1 MGRTGHDVVVAESR
15 EDRLRDLAHRATPA
29 VASFLARRAY
39 PLSNADIDD
48 LVEEVLVVA
57 WRRLDDIPR
66 DAEIAWMIGVA
77 RNVLNNARRKH
88 SRRLN
93 AHHKLM
99 PEGPDASAEDNVIAN
114 EQLRGALE
122 SLRSEDQE
130 VLLLH
135 YWEGLDA
142 PALGVVLGVTAGAA
156 ATRLSRASTRLR
168 EAFTEFPDSGDK
180 ESLERTRR
188 V

>member
-1 MGRTGHDVVVAESR
+1 VADAR
-15 EDRLRDLAHRATPA
+15 EDRLRDLARRATPA
-29 VASFLARRAY
+29 VAGFLARRAY
-39 PLSNADIDD
+39 PLTNADIDD
-48 LVEEVLVVA
+48 LVEEVLVIT
-57 WRRLDDIPR
+57 WRRLDDVPA

-88 SRRLN
+88 SRRVN
-93 AHHKLM
+93 AQRKLL
-99 PEGPDASAEDNVIAN
+99 PDGPAASAEDSVIAN

-122 SLRSEDQE
+122 SLRTDDQE

-142 PALGVVLGVTAGAA
+142 PALGVVLGVTSGAA
-156 ATRLSRASTRLR
+156 ATRLSRAATRLR
-168 EAFTEFPDSGDK
+168 EAFAEFPELGDK
-180 ESLERTRR
+180 ELLERTRR

>member
-1 MGRTGHDVVVAESR
+1 VADSR
-15 EDRLRDLAHRATPA
+15 EDRLRDLARRATPG
-29 VASFLARRAY
+29 VTSFLARRAY

-48 LVEEVLVVA
+48 LVEEVLIIA

-88 SRRLN
+88 SRRAN
-93 AHHKLM
+93 AQHKLL
-99 PEGPDASAEDNVIAN
+99 PEGPEASAEDHVIAH
-114 EQLRGALE
+114 EQLRGALD
-122 SLRSEDQE
+122 SLRHEDQE

-142 PALGVVLGVTAGAA
+142 PALGVVLGVSAGAA

-168 EAFTEFPDSGDK
+168 EAFAENPNSGDK

>member
-1 MGRTGHDVVVAESR
+1 VADAR
-15 EDRLRDLAHRATPA
+15 EDRLRDLARRATPA

-48 LVEEVLVVA
+48 LVEEVLVVT

-77 RNVLNNARRKH
+77 RNLLNNARRKH
-88 SRRLN
+88 SRRMN
-93 AHHKLM
+93 AQHKLL
-99 PEGPDASAEDNVIAN
+99 PTGPDASAEDHVIAN
-114 EQLRGALE
+114 EQLRDALG
-122 SLRSEDQE
+122 SLRNDDQE

-142 PALGVVLGVTAGAA
+142 PALGVVLGISAGAA
-156 ATRLSRASTRLR
+156 ATRLSRAAARLR
-168 EAFTEFPDSGDK
+168 EVFAEIPESGDK

>member
-1 MGRTGHDVVVAESR
+1 MADSR
-15 EDRLRDLAHRATPA
+15 EDRLRDLAHLATPA

-48 LVEEVLVVA
+48 LVEEVLIVT
-57 WRRLDDIPR
+57 WRRLDDVPQG
-66 DAEIAWMIGVA
+66 AEIAWMIGVA
-77 RNVLNNARRKH
+77 RNLLNNARRKH
-88 SRRLN
+88 SRREH
-93 AHHKLM
+93 AHHKLV
-99 PEGPDASAEDNVIAN
+99 PEANDASAEDHVIAN
-114 EQLRGALE
+114 EQLRIALA
-122 SLRSEDQE
+122 SLRSDDQE

-142 PALGVVLGVTAGAA
+142 EALAVVLGVSSGAA

-168 EAFTEFPDSGDK
+168 GAFEEISKTADK
-180 ESLERTRR
+180 DALQRTRR